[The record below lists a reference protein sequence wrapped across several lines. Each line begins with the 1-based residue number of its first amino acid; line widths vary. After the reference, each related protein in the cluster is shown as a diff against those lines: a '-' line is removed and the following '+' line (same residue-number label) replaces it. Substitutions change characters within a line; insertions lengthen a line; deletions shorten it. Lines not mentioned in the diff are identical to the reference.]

1 MRMRQPPTERD
12 QLKRGLVSQLKG
24 SHARFV
30 VIVAAVLPAHASLTE
45 ALANGKVRDHTSHLA
60 RGWKAERDFGHGWGW
75 DPSVG
80 FYEGLFGVAKAKGT
94 SAVLTRVMTG
104 IPARTMDVGSAA
116 CKVGW
121 LLASS
126 VLIWML

>member
-1 MRMRQPPTERD
+1 MRD
-12 QLKRGLVSQLKG
+12 
-24 SHARFV
+24 
-30 VIVAAVLPAHASLTE
+30 
-45 ALANGKVRDHTSHLA
+45 
-60 RGWKAERDFGHGWGW
+60 
-75 DPSVG
+75 
-80 FYEGLFGVAKAKGT
+80 LFGVAKAKGT